1 MANWTTGLTTASI
14 LGLVPLVLRFLS
26 RQASLPTGRLW
37 YGRGPKTIALLA
49 GIAPPLAV
57 AAALGPGASTPGT
70 WGEDVNDAML
80 A

>member
-14 LGLVPLVLRFLS
+14 LRLVPLVLRFLS

-57 AAALGPGASTPGT
+57 AARGRRRPGT
-70 WGEDVNDAML
+70 WRLDTWHLG
-80 A
+80 